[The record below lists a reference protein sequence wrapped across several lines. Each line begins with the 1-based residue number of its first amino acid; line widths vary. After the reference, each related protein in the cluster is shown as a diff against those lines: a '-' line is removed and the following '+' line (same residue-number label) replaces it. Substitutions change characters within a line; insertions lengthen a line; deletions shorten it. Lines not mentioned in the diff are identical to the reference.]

1 MELKQIIASRIKE
14 LREINKM
21 SQVQLAKEMGT
32 TQASVAR
39 YEQAKVF
46 PQEEHL
52 LWYADRFNVSLDWI
66 YGRTNQRRGGLLKKN
81 MQKYMSDDVKKII
94 GDGLEPGED
103 IYEMIKGRLDE
114 MAKEMMEKEKNKK

>member
-66 YGRTNQRRGGLLKKN
+66 YGRTNQRKGGMLKKN
-81 MQKYMSDDVKKII
+81 LQKYMSEDMKKII
-94 GDGLEPGED
+94 GDSLEPGED
-103 IYEMIKGRLDE
+103 VYEMIKTRVEE
-114 MAKEMMEKEKNKK
+114 MAKQMVENSKKK